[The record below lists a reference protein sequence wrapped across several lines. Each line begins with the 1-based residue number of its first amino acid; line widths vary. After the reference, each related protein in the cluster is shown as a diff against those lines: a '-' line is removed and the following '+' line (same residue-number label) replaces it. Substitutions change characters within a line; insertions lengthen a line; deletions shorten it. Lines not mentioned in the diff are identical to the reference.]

1 MEKEKPPWAVLVA
14 SDSLNPYGI
23 CDLQICDSYK
33 LIN

>member
-1 MEKEKPPWAVLVA
+1 MENEKPSQAVLVA

-23 CDLQICDSYK
+23 CDLQICDIYK